1 MTIDEMIKKFRI
13 EIGYQ
18 NGIEG
23 IRVYGKP
30 GKRQLEEIKTSKPQ
44 IMEELKKRTAEAEA
58 KREAELEEKRKQREK
73 AINRLLSGKLKIK
86 LQYHDGEYL
95 SGYETTGEG
104 CSQADELLEKLEV
117 AHYVSGWGT
126 IVDDKI
132 VKTFGE
138 EFTYQ
143 QVEEYAKPILEE
155 KEKNIKQR
163 ELKEKMIKEEKL
175 KEAKRTEKPI
185 ELDRY
190 IVNCDKT
197 VEDCSVDVIV
207 IYILPDGTEKQERIH
222 TY

>member
-1 MTIDEMIKKFRI
+1 MKKEEMLKELREEYLEKIVNLEKMDADIVSLLDAQEGIYEYCNNHSDEMIKKFRI
-13 EIGYQ
+13 EISY
-18 NGIEG
+18 
-23 IRVYGKP
+23 
-30 GKRQLEEIKTSKPQ
+30 
-44 IMEELKKRTAEAEA
+44 
-58 KREAELEEKRKQREK
+58 QREEN
-73 AINRLLSGKLKIK
+73 INKLLTGKLKIK

-132 VKTFGE
+132 VKMFGE

-163 ELKEKMIKEEKL
+163 ELKKKIAKEEKFKQA
-175 KEAKRTEKPI
+175 KETGKPVP
-185 ELDRY
+185 LDKY
-190 IVNCDKT
+190 VTNCDKT
-197 VEDCSVDVIV
+197 VEDCSLDLIT
-207 IYILPDGTEKQERIH
+207 IYAMPDGTEKTERIH
-222 TY
+222 SY

>member
-1 MTIDEMIKKFRI
+1 MDAQEGIYEYCNNHSDEMIKKFRI
-13 EIGYQ
+13 EISY
-18 NGIEG
+18 
-23 IRVYGKP
+23 
-30 GKRQLEEIKTSKPQ
+30 
-44 IMEELKKRTAEAEA
+44 
-58 KREAELEEKRKQREK
+58 QREEN
-73 AINRLLSGKLKIK
+73 INKLLTGKLKIK

-132 VKTFGE
+132 VKMFGE

-163 ELKEKMIKEEKL
+163 ELKKKMATI
-175 KEAKRTEKPI
+175 I
-185 ELDRY
+185 
-190 IVNCDKT
+190 I
-197 VEDCSVDVIV
+197 
-207 IYILPDGTEKQERIH
+207 
-222 TY
+222 